1 MISNDAAEAPAIA
14 MNARQKLFI
23 GLVDLA
29 ILTELCIAMAR
40 ASSVQPELFT
50 ATFMKT
56 FFLMFLPT
64 LALGFFGFR
73 RLRRHSENS

>member
-1 MISNDAAEAPAIA
+1 MIGNDAAEAPAIG
-14 MNARQKLFI
+14 MNGRQKLFV

-29 ILTELCIAMAR
+29 ILAELCIAMAR

-64 LALGFFGFR
+64 LALGIFGFR
-73 RLRRHSENS
+73 RLRHHPANA